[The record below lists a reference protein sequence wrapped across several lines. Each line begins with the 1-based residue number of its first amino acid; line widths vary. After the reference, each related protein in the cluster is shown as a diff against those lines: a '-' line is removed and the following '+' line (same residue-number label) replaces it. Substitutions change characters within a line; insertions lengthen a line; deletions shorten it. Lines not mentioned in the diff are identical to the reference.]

1 MLRVVVDLGNSRVKW
16 GRLGPSVDIEASM
29 ALSIDGLGAW
39 AEAWELWNPGGVE
52 SSTWAV
58 ASVNPPAAD
67 QLHAFFHEHGIRDA
81 RWYRSAA
88 DVPLRHGLERP
99 QTAGADRA
107 CAVAAAIALHPDG
120 GPGLVVSCGTAITVD
135 RIAVDGTWQGG
146 AIAPGLRLSARAL
159 HLFTAQ
165 LPEVGVT
172 EVPPA
177 WGSSTLPALAAGV
190 FWGVVGSIRELL
202 ERQANDLSPSP
213 WLLWTG
219 GDAPTLAPFVVG
231 DGAHIVPDLVLQGLA
246 RVAHGP
252 IDP

>member
-1 MLRVVVDLGNSRVKW
+1 MLRVVVDLGNSRSKW
-16 GRLGPSVDIEASM
+16 GRLGPSGELGASM
-29 ALSIDGLGAW
+29 AFSTDGPAPW
-39 AEAWELWNPGGVE
+39 AEAWELWNPAGVK

-58 ASVNPPAAD
+58 ATVNPPAAERLD
-67 QLHAFFHEHGIRDA
+67 AFLQERGIRDT

-88 DVPLRHGLERP
+88 DVPLRHVLERP
-99 QTAGADRA
+99 ETAGADRA
-107 CAVAAAIALHPDG
+107 CVVVAAVGIHPGG

-135 RIAVDGTWQGG
+135 RIAADGTWQGG

-172 EVPPA
+172 EIPPA

-202 ERQANDLSPSP
+202 ERQATDLSPSP
-213 WLLWTG
+213 WFLWTG
-219 GDAPTLAPFVVG
+219 GDAPTLAPWVVG
-231 DGAHIVPDLVLQGLA
+231 DEAHMVPDLVLQGLA